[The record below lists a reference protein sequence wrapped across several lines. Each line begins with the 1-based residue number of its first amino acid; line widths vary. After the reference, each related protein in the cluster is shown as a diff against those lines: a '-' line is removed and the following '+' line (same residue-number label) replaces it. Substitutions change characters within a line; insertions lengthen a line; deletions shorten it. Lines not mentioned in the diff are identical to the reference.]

1 MRILNFWTQCTVV
14 DKNHQNIL
22 AKNSDTKSCFSLEP
36 RDQLQQKLKCSLLLS
51 IEFTTKNDILF
62 SKAIKASKARNLA
75 MTGLVPHTFAKN
87 IETRNVYYNMQE
99 FIIKIKILQQG
110 CEGPKSWPFLAFM
123 AFKF

>member
-1 MRILNFWTQCTVV
+1 MLQKTIPALMAFGHHQSTVV
-14 DKNHQNIL
+14 DKNHRNIL

-75 MTGLVPHTFAKN
+75 LTGLVPHTFAKK
-87 IETRNVYYNMQE
+87 IETRFVYYNM
-99 FIIKIKILQQG
+99 
-110 CEGPKSWPFLAFM
+110 
-123 AFKF
+123 